1 MCKFVWMQRKLIF
14 AAIAIAPVITF
25 RGSSTFG
32 QDEYRSFNGLDNNQT
47 SPAFG
52 EAETELLRLAPNA
65 YADGISEPTGG
76 LAVSSLPSAR
86 AISNEISTQSSSV
99 LNSVGASDWV
109 WQWGQFLDHDID
121 LTGNAAIAEP
131 FDILVPAGDISFDPF
146 NTGAAT
152 ISLNRSFSTFGSTD
166 DPREQINEITS
177 FIDGSNVYGSDETRA
192 LGLRDLTSRGLL
204 RTSAGNMLPFNTTG
218 LANDNGPGLVATE
231 AFVAGDLRA
240 NEQIGLTSAHTLFVR
255 EHNRLA
261 TDLAARLD
269 ANDASLVAKR
279 DAAIN
284 AGGNGVDNEA
294 DFLYESARKVV
305 GAQIQKIT
313 YEEFLPILLGASAP
327 LSSSASYDASV
338 NAGISNEFS
347 TAAFRVGHTLLSTD
361 LQLVDPATGAN
372 MGSVSLQNSFF
383 VPSFFQANSVDSVIA
398 GLASQNAQEVD
409 TLVIDDVRN
418 FLFGPPGAG
427 GFDLASLNI
436 QRGRDHGLSDINST
450 RLAIGLSAYD
460 DFLDLTGGDQG
471 LADSF
476 EVAYGVGGIDDVDLW
491 IGGLAE
497 AHVAGGMVGDT
508 FSAILADQFERCR
521 DGDRF
526 FYEFDLEDLLTLD
539 SSFESTSL
547 SNIILR
553 NTEIK
558 SIQSNVFLTSES
570 ELLLGDCNRDGV
582 VDFKDISPFIV
593 VLSVGDYLAQA
604 DINDDGVVNFLDI
617 SPFIVMLVSQG

>member
-1 MCKFVWMQRKLIF
+1 MCKFVLMQRNLIF
-14 AAIAIAPVITF
+14 AAMAVAPVIMF
-25 RGSSTFG
+25 GGNSTFG
-32 QDEYRSFNGLDNNQT
+32 QDEYRSFNGLGNNQA

-52 EAETELLRLAPNA
+52 EAETELLRLTPNA

-76 LAVSSLPSAR
+76 LTVSSLPSAR
-86 AISNEISTQSSSV
+86 AISNEISTQSFSV

-121 LTGNAAIAEP
+121 LTGNALIAEP
-131 FDILVPAGDISFDPF
+131 FNILVPAGDLSFDPL

-152 ISLNRSFSTFGSTD
+152 ILLNRSFSTFGSTG

-177 FIDGSNVYGSDETRA
+177 FIDGSNVYGSGETRA
-192 LGLRDLTSRGLL
+192 IGLRDLTSRGLL

-231 AFVAGDLRA
+231 AFVAGDVRA

-261 TDLAARLD
+261 TNLAARLD
-269 ANDASLVAKR
+269 ANDATLVAKR

-284 AGGNGVDNEA
+284 AVGNGVDNEA

-313 YEEFLPILLGASAP
+313 YEEFLPILLGTSAP
-327 LSSSASYDASV
+327 LASSASYDASV
-338 NAGISNEFS
+338 NPGISNEFS

-361 LQLVDPATGAN
+361 LQLVDPASGAN

-383 VPSFFQANSVDSVIA
+383 VPSFFQTNSIDSVIA

-450 RLAIGLSAYD
+450 RLAIGLSAYA

-471 LADSF
+471 LADAF
-476 EVAYGVGGIDDVDLW
+476 EVVYGAGGIDDVDLW

-547 SNIILR
+547 SDIILR

-558 SIQSNVFLTSES
+558 SIQSNVFLTSDS
-570 ELLLGDCNRDGV
+570 EFLLGDCNRDGV
-582 VDFKDISPFIV
+582 VDVRDISPFIV
-593 VLSVGDYLAQA
+593 VLAGGDYLAQA

-617 SPFIVMLVSQG
+617 SPFIVILVSQG

>member
-14 AAIAIAPVITF
+14 AAMAVAPVIMSG
-25 RGSSTFG
+25 GSSTFG
-32 QDEYRSFNGLDNNQT
+32 QDEYRSFDGWDNNQT

-52 EAETELLRLAPNA
+52 EAETELLRLAPYA
-65 YADGISEPTGG
+65 YADEISEPTGG
-76 LAVSSLPSAR
+76 LTVSSLPSAR

-99 LNSVGASDWV
+99 PNSVGASDWV

-131 FDILVPAGDISFDPF
+131 FNILVPAGDLSFDPF

-152 ISLNRSFSTFGSTD
+152 ISLNRSVSTFGATG
-166 DPREQINEITS
+166 DPREQINEITA
-177 FIDGSNVYGSDETRA
+177 FIDGSNVYGSDDARA

-218 LANDNGPGLVATE
+218 LANDNGPGLNAAE
-231 AFVAGDLRA
+231 AFVAGDVRA

-284 AGGNGVDNEA
+284 AVGNGVDNES

-313 YEEFLPILLGASAP
+313 YEEFLPVLLGASSP
-327 LSSSASYDASV
+327 LASSASYDASV

-347 TAAFRVGHTLLSTD
+347 TAAFRVGHTLLSSE
-361 LQLVDPATGAN
+361 LQLIDPASGAN

-383 VPSFFQANSVDSVIA
+383 VPAFFQTNSIDSVLA

-450 RLAIGLSAYD
+450 RLALGLSAYV

-471 LADSF
+471 LADAF
-476 EVAYGVGGIDDVDLW
+476 ESVYGVGGIDDVDLW

-497 AHVAGGMVGDT
+497 AHVSGGMVGGT

-526 FYEFDLEDLLTLD
+526 FYEFDLEGLRTLD
-539 SSFESTSL
+539 SSFESTTL
-547 SNIILR
+547 SDIILR

-558 SIQSNVFLTSES
+558 SIQSNVFLTPDTKI
-570 ELLLGDCNRDGV
+570 LLGDCNLDGV
-582 VDFKDISPFIV
+582 VNFLDVVPFVSI
-593 VLSVGDYLAQA
+593 LTVGDYLAQA
-604 DINDDGVVNFLDI
+604 DTNQDGVVNFLDI
-617 SPFIVMLVSQG
+617 SPFVVLLVSQD